1 MKLTE
6 DYAINHL
13 HCDTTEEIDG
23 STYAYDSCD
32 SDCHMEHPDQNS
44 DALVDYSTTDI
55 YSYFPAYRIG
65 DDFEPETDDRHM
77 SIKMYKVC
85 YPSTQEYAILYSAFC
100 NGKLDEM
107 PERFEDWDAC
117 YDVKKPWVEDL

>member
-1 MKLTE
+1 
-6 DYAINHL
+6 
-13 HCDTTEEIDG
+13 
-23 STYAYDSCD
+23 
-32 SDCHMEHPDQNS
+32 
-44 DALVDYSTTDI
+44 
-55 YSYFPAYRIG
+55 
-65 DDFEPETDDRHM
+65 M